1 MRHILPKTIKT
12 FKTSFDSNS
21 ISSEDN
27 TKKGNEIASKFL
39 KSESYNDEFDLM
51 VHTSNNKATFGFD
64 FLYKS
69 EKKFIP
75 ELDPS
80 VIYFSSAQLFS
91 GMIYNY
97 KKDLLRNSFSLK
109 DIAKDK
115 PNQSLDDTM
124 KQFETFFQFASSYII
139 MLSASLEAFVNKSI
153 PIDYTYTTKDGI
165 EKDIEWIHRQSI
177 DFKTKKII
185 PNCTERDYTVEHE
198 AKYQEI
204 LAIKNFRNDL
214 IHLTPKNEITNTKY
228 KEFYRKVIDFK
239 YSEVI
244 YSIRHYINYHEE
256 GLIEECPCD
265 NKFHF
270 DIIKK

>member
-1 MRHILPKTIKT
+1 MKHIVPKTIKT
-12 FKTSFDSNS
+12 YKTSFDLND
-21 ISSEDN
+21 IKEEDIPE
-27 TKKGNEIASKFL
+27 KSKDIAKEFL
-39 KSESYNDEFDLM
+39 ESTDYDDDYDIM

-64 FLYKS
+64 YLYKQ

-97 KKDLLRNSFSLK
+97 KKELLNR
-109 DIAKDK
+109 DT
-115 PNQSLDDTM
+115 QSIDEAM

-139 MLSASLEAFVNKSI
+139 MLCASLEAFINKSI
-153 PIDYTYTTKDGI
+153 PTDFVYTTKKGNKI
-165 EKDIEWIHRQSI
+165 GVEKIYELSI
-177 DFKTKKII
+177 DFKTQKII
-185 PNCTERDYTVEHE
+185 PKCFDKDYTVEHE
-198 AKYQEI
+198 SKYQKV

-214 IHLTPKNEITNTKY
+214 IHLTPTNKNSNTKY
-228 KEFYRKVIDFK
+228 KEFYRKVIEFN
-239 YSEVI
+239 YSEAI

-265 NKFHF
+265 SKFYF